1 MRPLLVIVSGA
12 PASGKTTLGRR
23 LAGELGLVRF
33 CKDEVREV
41 IGDWMPPQTYE
52 DSRRLGGAAYAL
64 CVRLAGEALDRGAGV
79 LVEAA
84 FSRGSG
90 EALVAPLLGR
100 AHARAVLIHLAA
112 PLELADR
119 RFRERFARG
128 ERHPSHMDHLSVA
141 HEGLLFEGA
150 WERWAR
156 PLELPVPTLTVDT
169 SNGYVEDTAEIVAFI
184 RAS

>member
-1 MRPLLVIVSGA
+1 MKTRLVIVSGA
-12 PASGKTTLGRR
+12 PAAGKTTLGRR
-23 LAGELGLVRF
+23 LADELGLVRF

-41 IGDWMPPQTYE
+41 IGDWLPPETHE

-64 CVRLAGEALDRGAGV
+64 CVRLGGEALDRGAGV

-90 EALVAPLLGR
+90 EAIVAPLLGR
-100 AHARAVLIHLAA
+100 ARTVLVHLAA
-112 PLELADR
+112 PMELTDR

-128 ERHPSHMDHLSVA
+128 ERHPAHMDHLTVA
-141 HEGLLFEGA
+141 HEGPLFGA
-150 WERWAR
+150 NWERWAA

-169 SNGYVEDTAEIVAFI
+169 AGGYVEDLTEILGFI
-184 RAS
+184 RSAG